1 MRKLLVSVRRPT
13 RHWLRHTASLR
24 RAGGVLAGHDEGND
38 KTVQTQSLG
47 ENEDEDHSDEKP
59 RLLSGGAHTSVTN
72 DANSHT
78 GGEAGEAAGETTSKM
93 SEAVV
98 EGVLAFTD
106 DDLGLGDHGNDQ
118 AVDTDHTSH
127 DNGDDRAHDEVRA
140 HHTHGGNADAGLSS
154 AVGGAEV
161 GEDQGCCSAHEA
173 EEGGGGWACFCES
186 GHGEGLASAAVP
198 PC

>member
-1 MRKLLVSVRRPT
+1 MTFHSSNTHSGLPIEVQNASRAMRKLLVSVRRPT
-13 RHWLRHTASLR
+13 RHWLSVHTASLR
-24 RAGGVLAGHDEGND
+24 RAGGILAGHDEGND
-38 KTVQTQSLG
+38 ETVQTQSLG

-72 DANSHT
+72 NANSHT
-78 GGEAGEAAGETTSKM
+78 GGEAGETAGETTSKM

-98 EGVLAFTD
+98 EGVGA
-106 DDLGLGDHGNDQ
+106 G
-118 AVDTDHTSH
+118 
-127 DNGDDRAHDEVRA
+127 
-140 HHTHGGNADAGLSS
+140 AGLSS

-161 GEDQGCCSAHEA
+161 GEDQSCCGAHEA

-186 GHGEGLASAAVP
+186 GHGEGLASAA